1 MKVDWFSS
9 DGEFEA
15 DVQFGYVDK
24 GTTAPKNLN
33 PSVVLNTE
41 RTSVFRTIRDELR
54 HCDEF
59 FFSVAFVTPG
69 AIARLKQDIVDFEG
83 KGTIVTADYLGF
95 NPPTAFAELL
105 NLRQHNVDVRFHPAS
120 AFHPKGYIFTR
131 GSGVTAMVGSANL
144 TDGALLKNHEW
155 NLKVSARKNSDLSN
169 QFHELAAQQV
179 EESAPLDPAW
189 VEEYKKAY
197 VPPPPRRTVRA
208 PAPGPELDNEPDI
221 QVVITPN
228 QMQQTALE
236 SIAAVRAVGNNKA
249 IVISAT
255 GTGKT
260 ILSALDVRAV
270 DPVRLLFVVH
280 REQILDRTIEEYR
293 RVLGGPDSNY
303 GKLTGNFR
311 QGDRRYV
318 FATVQTLSRSGVLA
332 GFAPNA
338 FDYVIVDEA
347 HRAASSSYRQVM
359 EHFKP
364 EFLLGLTAT
373 PERTDGVNVFELFDY
388 NVPYE
393 IRLNHALEEGMLS
406 PFHYYGIADVTYEDG
421 KTVNGDADLNRLI
434 SPERV
439 DHLIKAIDTYG
450 QAGVAPHGLIFC
462 SSKAEARALSAA
474 LNKTELRGRKLRTVA
489 LTGEDSIPH
498 REAKVDELEAGH
510 LDYILTVDVFN
521 EGVDIPCINQVIML
535 RQTES
540 AIVFV
545 QQLGRGLRMA
555 PGKDYLVVIDFIG
568 NYANNY
574 LIPIALFGDESLNKE
589 SLRQKLIAAEE
600 EGVLPGLSS
609 VRFDKISQE
618 RVLRSIATTKLDS
631 LQNLKK
637 AIDVQGNRL
646 GRTPLLHDFLKFE
659 STDPVLLATTKR
671 HYPALLSHFYKEPT
685 GLSEVEDQAL
695 TLLSSEVM
703 TAKRLH
709 EFVLVKML
717 FSNGTVTKAAVAE
730 AFREAGLPSG
740 PRYVDSA
747 IDTLTLERHGET
759 DQKRL
764 GTGIAVVSGDDVS
777 LVDEVL
783 AAYQGSSIFAEAVDD
798 LLDTGSDVV
807 TSRYLAD
814 RPFTSARQ
822 YGRKEATRLLTWPRS
837 WTSTLYGYKVDR
849 ATRAC
854 PIFITLHKA
863 DDVDASTAY
872 EDALLD
878 PSTVQWFT
886 RSRRTLKSDEVRA
899 IVDNDVDLHIFVKKD
914 DAEGSDFYYL
924 GQATSS
930 AADQTTMPDS
940 SGKPLDVVRMRLRFA
955 EPIDSALYDYFH
967 PTLTAD

>member
-24 GTTAPKNLN
+24 GTKAPKNLN

-69 AIARLKQDIVDFEG
+69 AIARLKQDIVDFDG

-131 GSGVTAMVGSANL
+131 DSGVTAMVGSANL

-169 QFHELAAQQV
+169 QFCELAAQQV
-179 EESAPLDPAW
+179 EESTPLDPAW

-208 PAPGPELDNEPDI
+208 PAPGPKLDSEPDV

-393 IRLNHALEEGMLS
+393 IRLNNALEEGMLS
-406 PFHYYGIADVTYEDG
+406 PFHYYGIADVTYDDG

-474 LNKTELRGRKLRTVA
+474 LNKTELRGRQLRTVA
-489 LTGEDSIPH
+489 LTGEDSIGL

-545 QQLGRGLRMA
+545 QQLGRGLRKA

-637 AIDVQGNRL
+637 AIDVQRNRL
-646 GRTPLLHDFLKFE
+646 GRMPLLHDFLKFE

-685 GLSEVEDQAL
+685 GLSGVEDQAL

-717 FSNGTVTKAAVAE
+717 FSNGSVAKSAVAE
-730 AFREAGLPSG
+730 AFRDAGLPSG
-740 PRYVDSA
+740 PRHVDSV

-764 GTGIAVVSGDDVS
+764 GAGIAVVSGDDVS
-777 LVDEVL
+777 IVGEVL
-783 AAYQGSSIFAEAVDD
+783 AAYQGSSAFAEAVDD
-798 LLDTGSDVV
+798 LVGTGSEVV

-822 YGRKEATRLLTWPRS
+822 YGRKETTRLLTWPRS

-849 ATRAC
+849 TTKAC
-854 PIFITLHKA
+854 PIFITLHKS

-886 RSRRTLKSDEVRA
+886 RSRRTLQSDEVRA
-899 IVDNDVDLHIFVKKD
+899 IVNNDVDLHIFVKKD

-930 AADQTTMPDS
+930 AAEQTTMPDS
-940 SGKPLDVVRMRLRFA
+940 RGKPLDVVRMRLRFA

-967 PTLTAD
+967 PTLTAE

>member
-1 MKVDWFSS
+1 
-9 DGEFEA
+9 
-15 DVQFGYVDK
+15 
-24 GTTAPKNLN
+24 
-33 PSVVLNTE
+33 
-41 RTSVFRTIRDELR
+41 
-54 HCDEF
+54 
-59 FFSVAFVTPG
+59 
-69 AIARLKQDIVDFEG
+69 
-83 KGTIVTADYLGF
+83 
-95 NPPTAFAELL
+95 
-105 NLRQHNVDVRFHPAS
+105 
-120 AFHPKGYIFTR
+120 
-131 GSGVTAMVGSANL
+131 
-144 TDGALLKNHEW
+144 
-155 NLKVSARKNSDLSN
+155 
-169 QFHELAAQQV
+169 
-179 EESAPLDPAW
+179 
-189 VEEYKKAY
+189 
-197 VPPPPRRTVRA
+197 
-208 PAPGPELDNEPDI
+208 
-221 QVVITPN
+221 
-228 QMQQTALE
+228 
-236 SIAAVRAVGNNKA
+236 
-249 IVISAT
+249 
-255 GTGKT
+255 
-260 ILSALDVRAV
+260 
-270 DPVRLLFVVH
+270 
-280 REQILDRTIEEYR
+280 
-293 RVLGGPDSNY
+293 
-303 GKLTGNFR
+303 
-311 QGDRRYV
+311 
-318 FATVQTLSRSGVLA
+318 
-332 GFAPNA
+332 
-338 FDYVIVDEA
+338 
-347 HRAASSSYRQVM
+347 
-359 EHFKP
+359 
-364 EFLLGLTAT
+364 
-373 PERTDGVNVFELFDY
+373 
-388 NVPYE
+388 
-393 IRLNHALEEGMLS
+393 
-406 PFHYYGIADVTYEDG
+406 
-421 KTVNGDADLNRLI
+421 
-434 SPERV
+434 
-439 DHLIKAIDTYG
+439 
-450 QAGVAPHGLIFC
+450 C

-474 LNKTELRGRKLRTVA
+474 LNKTELRGRQLRTVA

-510 LDYILTVDVFN
+510 VDYILTVDVFN

-545 QQLGRGLRMA
+545 QQLGRGLRKA

-637 AIDVQGNRL
+637 AIDVQRNRL
-646 GRTPLLHDFLKFE
+646 GRMPVLQDFVKFE

-671 HYPALLSHFYKEPT
+671 HYPALLSHFYKAPT

-709 EFVLVKML
+709 EFVLVKLL
-717 FSNGTVTKAAVAE
+717 FSNGIVAKSAVAE
-730 AFREAGLPSG
+730 AFLEAGLPSG

-764 GTGIAVVSGDDVS
+764 GAGIAVVSGDDVS

-798 LLDTGSDVV
+798 LVDAGSDVV
-807 TSRYLAD
+807 TSRYVAD

-930 AADQTTMPDS
+930 AAEQTTMPDS
-940 SGKPLDVVRMRLRFA
+940 SGKPLDVVCMRLRFA

-967 PTLTAD
+967 PTLTAE

>member
-24 GTTAPKNLN
+24 ATKAPKNLN

-69 AIARLKQDIVDFEG
+69 AIARLKQDIVDFDG

-144 TDGALLKNHEW
+144 TDGALFKNHEW
-155 NLKVSARKNSDLSN
+155 NLKVSATKSSDLSY
-169 QFHELAAQQV
+169 QLHELAAQQI
-179 EESAPLDPAW
+179 EESTPLDPAW
-189 VEEYKKAY
+189 VEEYKKRY
-197 VPPPPRRTVRA
+197 VPPPPRRTVHA
-208 PAPGPELDNEPDI
+208 AEPGQPSEPDI
-221 QVVITPN
+221 PAVITPN
-228 QMQQTALE
+228 QMQQIALE
-236 SIAAVRAVGNNKA
+236 SIASVRAAGNDKA

-293 RVLGGPDSNY
+293 RVLGGPDSNF
-303 GKLTGNFR
+303 GKVTGNFR

-359 EHFKP
+359 EHFTP

-406 PFHYYGIADVTYEDG
+406 PFHYYGIADVTYDDG
-421 KTVNGDADLNRLI
+421 KTVNGDADLKRLI

-439 DHLIKAIDTYG
+439 DHLVKAIDTYG

-474 LNKTELRGRKLRTVA
+474 LNKTELRGRQLRTVA
-489 LTGEDSIPH
+489 VTGEDSIAL
-498 REAKVDELEAGH
+498 REAKVDELETGH

-545 QQLGRGLRMA
+545 QQLGRGLRKA

-600 EGVLPGLSS
+600 EGVVPGLSS

-637 AIDVQGNRL
+637 AIDIQRNRL
-646 GRTPLLHDFLKFE
+646 GRMPLLHDFLKFE

-685 GLSEVEDQAL
+685 GLSKVEDQAL

-717 FSNGTVTKAAVAE
+717 FSSGSVAKSAVAE
-730 AFREAGLPSG
+730 AFLKAGLPSG

-764 GTGIAVVSGDDVS
+764 GAGIAVVSGDDVS
-777 LVDEVL
+777 LVGEVL
-783 AAYQGSSIFAEAVDD
+783 AAYQGSSAFAEAVDD
-798 LLDTGSDVV
+798 LVGTGSEVV

-886 RSRRTLKSDEVRA
+886 RSRRTLKSVEVRA

-930 AADQTTMPDS
+930 AAEQATMPDS
-940 SGKPLDVVRMRLRFA
+940 SGKPLDVVRMFLRFD

-967 PTLTAD
+967 PTLTVE